1 MYTRKIIIPSLIVLF
16 VLLSSIAI
24 SPLPVH
30 ATSITVNPSSGTV
43 GSTAVV
49 KGENFTGRFATIYF
63 DEKIIATEVP
73 ISSGG
78 AFNFDIEIPTVPRGA
93 HTIHVVDSSNWE
105 ASSASIDFKVVPRIK
120 VFPIYVPHQSSITV
134 TGYGFSSNETDIR
147 VTWDGEIATPS
158 PTNAGRDGSW
168 YTTFAVNYS
177 KGEHYISAVGSATEM
192 GDIEEVMVTVTPW
205 SVVTPL
211 SGTVGTKFIIEGW
224 GFRSGEDG
232 ITVTWDNE
240 ILLCN
245 ATAESDGS
253 VLIDGSKRTDG
264 TLRYELFV
272 PPATQGKHVIG
283 LYGSSFTPRGIL
295 PDYDFD
301 VLPSISIEPDTGNTG
316 TQVNI
321 TGTGFAAN
329 EFITVSYDDND
340 TDASSTTDA
349 QGNFTIVFKI
359 PRNKGK
365 EHIISATGD
374 KSNSSQATFTLL
386 NEIPEAPQLVYPEK
400 DAKIALFNSIGEVF
414 GGTWR
419 YLTNIRDY
427 SKGTKHR
434 IYTRTPTILDWSYGE
449 GFSKANYI
457 LQIAQDDAFSSL
469 VLNEENLDSS
479 QYNLSEDG
487 MLPKGIYYWRV
498 KAVDTR
504 DNESEWSE
512 TYRLE
517 VTSMPVIVL
526 VLSIVCLVL
535 IIAAIAFGILLL
547 LANMSRY

>member
-16 VLLSSIAI
+16 ALLSSIAI

-30 ATSITVNPSSGTV
+30 ATSITVNPTSGTV
-43 GSTAVV
+43 GSTATI

-73 ISSGG
+73 ISSDG
-78 AFNFDIEIPTVPRGA
+78 AFDFDIEIPIVPRGT
-93 HTIHVVDSSNWE
+93 HIIHVVDTSNWE

-120 VFPIYVPHQSSITV
+120 VFPVYVPYQSSITV
-134 TGYGFSSNETDIR
+134 TGDGFSINETDIR

-158 PTNAGRDGSW
+158 PIDAGRDGSW
-168 YTTFAVNYS
+168 YTTFTVNYS
-177 KGEHYISAVGSATEM
+177 KGKHYISAVGSATEM

-205 SVVTPL
+205 SIVTPL

-301 VLPSISIEPDTGNTG
+301 VSPSISIEPDTGDNG
-316 TQVNI
+316 AQVNI
-321 TGTGFAAN
+321 TGAGFAAN
-329 EFITVSYDDND
+329 EFITVKYDD
-340 TDASSTTDA
+340 TDIAASSTTDA

-374 KSNSSQATFTLL
+374 KGNSGQATFTLL
-386 NEIPEAPQLVYPEK
+386 NEIPEAPQLVFPE
-400 DAKIALFNSIGEVF
+400 DDSRIALFNSIGEVF

-419 YLTNIRDY
+419 YLSNIRDY
-427 SKGTKHR
+427 SKGTLNR
-434 IYTRTPTILDWSYGE
+434 IYTKTPTILDWSYGE

-469 VLNEENLDSS
+469 VLTEENLDSS

-517 VTSMPVIVL
+517 VISMPAIVSA
-526 VLSIVCLVL
+526 LSIICLVL